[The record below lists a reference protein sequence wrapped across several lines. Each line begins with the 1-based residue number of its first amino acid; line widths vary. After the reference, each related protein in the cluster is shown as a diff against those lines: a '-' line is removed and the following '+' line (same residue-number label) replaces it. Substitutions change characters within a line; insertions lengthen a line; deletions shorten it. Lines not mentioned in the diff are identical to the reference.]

1 MIAEMSIKS
10 ILYIAR
16 GPLYGPILSIV
27 TFNYNNAIIVESVK
41 ASDKTKILVSPVG
54 LAQLL
59 MFSDKTK
66 TLASPIGMAK

>member
-1 MIAEMSIKS
+1 MAPFY
-10 ILYIAR
+10 LLLR
-16 GPLYGPILSIV
+16 
-27 TFNYNNAIIVESVK
+27 YNNAIVVESVK

-66 TLASPIGMAK
+66 TLASRIGRAK

>member
-1 MIAEMSIKS
+1 MLGLPKIVVR
-10 ILYIAR
+10 L
-16 GPLYGPILSIV
+16 PLHNIWPHFIV
-27 TFNYNNAIIVESVK
+27 TVNYNNALIVESVK

-66 TLASPIGMAK
+66 TLASPICMAK

>member
-1 MIAEMSIKS
+1 MAQF
-10 ILYIAR
+10 
-16 GPLYGPILSIV
+16 IV
-27 TFNYNNAIIVESVK
+27 TVNYNNALIVESVK
-41 ASDKTKILVSPVG
+41 ASDKTKILASPVG

>member
-16 GPLYGPILSIV
+16 GPIYGPILSIV
-27 TFNYNNAIIVESVK
+27 TFNYNAIIVESVK